1 VAAYFFFPCCVF
13 ILFLFLFNL
22 LSRGGSLVIWSAR
35 GFGSYLVR
43 IMLFPVGLV
52 AIPIGEPEM
61 HEHGNLVQL
70 RLLQLLNLEGSTV
83 REGLAVFDF
92 AVFEECRFECEAAH
106 VFQRFLY
113 HRQQDLSHKCG
124 SVP

>member
-1 VAAYFFFPCCVF
+1 
-13 ILFLFLFNL
+13 
-22 LSRGGSLVIWSAR
+22 
-35 GFGSYLVR
+35 
-43 IMLFPVGLV
+43 MLFPVGLV
-52 AIPIGEPEM
+52 GITIGGPEM

-92 AVFEECRFECEAAH
+92 AVFEECRFERESAH

-113 HRQQDLSHKCG
+113 HRQQDLPHKCTSMAERVG
-124 SVP
+124 IKGPVAHTLLLVLHSGMYVVHSLHSDSMCCCDFSCRL